1 MKTTKKILCLC
12 LVLLL
17 LNPMGIFASN
27 YLNEPTRTTSGTRLT
42 KSTGNIGPRSVSA
55 CIFCYYYNGEL
66 SLDSFED
73 ISDFTVS
80 IIDES
85 NGQTA
90 VFYLSGVEDTIDIT
104 LSTGSYR
111 IELRTFDGQL
121 YEGTLTISE

>member
-1 MKTTKKILCLC
+1 MKKHLIYLIITAFSLMFCFPMQASY
-12 LVLLL
+12 LVD
-17 LNPMGIFASN
+17 
-27 YLNEPTRTTSGTRLT
+27 EQSGNTRLVH
-42 KSTGNIGPRSVSA
+42 TGDKLRPRSVSA

-66 SLDSFED
+66 SLDSYED
-73 ISDFTVS
+73 ITDFTVS
-80 IIDES
+80 IVDES